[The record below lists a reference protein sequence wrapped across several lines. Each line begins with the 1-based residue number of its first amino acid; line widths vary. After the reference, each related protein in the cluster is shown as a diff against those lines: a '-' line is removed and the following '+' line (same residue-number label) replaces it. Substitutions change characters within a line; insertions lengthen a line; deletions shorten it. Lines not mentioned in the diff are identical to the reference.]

1 MSANPSSSLAVALTS
16 LYFAPLVHGASPDS
30 VNLEKRLSDANA
42 YLSRAVTTGCNS
54 QTLDDLVEVAIECS
68 VADWDGYG
76 AQPANEIAL
85 KRAAQFIKSLPANF
99 PAPEPGAMPDGEI
112 SLDWDFGPRQ
122 TLTVSIGDQPRLA
135 YAAIAGDDEWS
146 GTASFLDRIPKSI
159 LTAIE
164 AIIDQS

>member
-1 MSANPSSSLAVALTS
+1 MEIALGKSQALALRKLEKLSAN
-16 LYFAPLVHGASPDS
+16 H
-30 VNLEKRLSDANA
+30 
-42 YLSRAVTTGCNS
+42 TTPN
-54 QTLDDLVEVAIECS
+54 
-68 VADWDGYG
+68 WDGYG
-76 AQPANEIAL
+76 ARPANEIAL
-85 KRAAQFIKSLPANF
+85 KRAAQFIKNLPPNLPA
-99 PAPEPGAMPDGEI
+99 PDPGAMPDGDI

-164 AIIDQS
+164 AIADQS